1 MKDKQSAP
9 SVIASYRK
17 RQERVMRFQAMAWIL
32 LMILIVAIG
41 AVVYTLT
48 RPDKTA
54 GVVAGTG
61 TPAATTNPSASQ
73 AAVAVPPVSSATQ
86 LPFATITPAPSPTE
100 SQVTTYVVQ
109 LGDTLGGIAFQ
120 RGVDV
125 ATLQALNPQI
135 TPEFLNVGD
144 KIVVPKPAGAASQ
157 TGTTGESSG
166 TPQATSPASSGNTIE
181 YQVVSG
187 DTLGLIAD
195 RFGSTI
201 NAIVQANNLSSPDEI
216 QVGQRLQIPILYTPT
231 PTSVP

>member
-144 KIVVPKPAGAASQ
+144 KIVVPKP
-157 TGTTGESSG
+157 TGESSG